1 VNFKDYDGLW
11 VPGGRAP
18 EFLRQNQ
25 KVLEIFRYFIDQGK
39 PIAAVCHG
47 VQLLISADGLQNR

>member
-1 VNFKDYDGLW
+1 MNADFDYIDYKEYDGIW

-18 EFLRQNQ
+18 EYLRMN
-25 KVLEIFRYFIDQGK
+25 KRVVEIIRYFIEQNK

-47 VQLLISADGLQNR
+47 P